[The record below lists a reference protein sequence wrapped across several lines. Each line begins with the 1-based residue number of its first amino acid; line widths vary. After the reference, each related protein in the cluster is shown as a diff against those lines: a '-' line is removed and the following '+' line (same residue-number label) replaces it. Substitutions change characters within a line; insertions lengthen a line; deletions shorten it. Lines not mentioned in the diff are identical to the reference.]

1 MKSKTG
7 WWSGALSSRDSDTE
21 KYYPLFCRIEIKA
34 KVPYLYGLWNALW
47 LRHYKGAGVAE
58 IDILEFFTKAF
69 GENPYPAKANQT
81 LHLFNSENAKVGNQ
95 STQRQIR
102 YTEIGED
109 KPGDNFHVYA
119 VQIDPDP
126 VDNNHAIITFLI
138 DNKSITRYIPVHSW
152 GMHIL
157 ILSLRLVKRIGWT
170 EFGILLSPGR

>member
-1 MKSKTG
+1 MG
-7 WWSGALSSRDSDTE
+7 FGMH
-21 KYYPLFCRIEIKA
+21 
-34 KVPYLYGLWNALW
+34 W

-81 LHLFNSENAKVGNQ
+81 LHLFNSE
-95 STQRQIR
+95 TQKLGINLPKGQIR
-102 YTEIGED
+102 YTEIGDD

-138 DNKSITRYIPVHSW
+138 DNKVNYQIHTRTQLGGCIY
-152 GMHIL
+152 
-157 ILSLRLVKRIGWT
+157 
-170 EFGILLSPGR
+170 

>member
-1 MKSKTG
+1 MG
-7 WWSGALSSRDSDTE
+7 
-21 KYYPLFCRIEIKA
+21 F
-34 KVPYLYGLWNALW
+34 WNALW

-81 LHLFNSENAKVGNQ
+81 LHLFNSE
-95 STQRQIR
+95 TQKLGINLPKGQIR
-102 YTEIGED
+102 YTEIGDD

-138 DNKSITRYIPVHSW
+138 DNKVNYQIHTRTQLGDAYTDFITKARKEDRLDRVLGYCYHRAGRSI
-152 GMHIL
+152 
-157 ILSLRLVKRIGWT
+157 
-170 EFGILLSPGR
+170 